1 MAEQK
6 KIILFDGVCNL
17 CNSSVQFVIKRDKN
31 DIFRFAS
38 LQSEA
43 GQKLANERGI
53 NTSEIDSIIL
63 IEPQIAYYTKS
74 DAALIIAKSLSGG
87 WSFLGIF
94 MGLPKGLRDTIY
106 DWVARNRYQWF
117 GKKDQCMIPTEADK
131 GKFLN

>member
-1 MAEQK
+1 MAAQK

>member
-1 MAEQK
+1 MTPQK

>member
-1 MAEQK
+1 MAAQK

-117 GKKDQCMIPTEADK
+117 GKKDSCMIPTEADK
-131 GKFLN
+131 GKFLD

>member
-43 GQKLANERGI
+43 GQKLVNERGI

-117 GKKDQCMIPTEADK
+117 GKKDSCMIPTEADK
-131 GKFLN
+131 GKFLD

>member
-87 WSFLGIF
+87 WSILGIF

-117 GKKDQCMIPTEADK
+117 GKNDSCMIPTEADK
-131 GKFLN
+131 GKFLD